1 MSRKPVLSIGISEE
15 YQIIDPETRE
25 LVSIISRVMDLDRL
39 VLREQDAMGEIQL
52 EMPASWDL
60 GVPISQDIK
69 EARQSLIQQRLAIIE
84 LARERGYVVAAA
96 GTHPITSWRRSQIPR
111 PGHLEGLV
119 TGRDMLAQRLLIF
132 GTHVHIGIDDP
143 ELLIDVMNI
152 VRYMI
157 PHILTLSTSSPFW
170 AGRKTGLKSYRNVL
184 LENLPRSGIPHAYA
198 SWSEYRQYM
207 DMLLATHCIGHEREI
222 YWDVRPHWRL
232 PTLQFRAFDACTTLD
247 ETLAVAALVQATVA
261 WLIELR
267 RHNLQFRPY
276 PRSLIAE
283 NKWRAVRYG
292 LEGKLVDFG
301 KQQQMPA
308 RTLVR
313 ELLRLVDPMVDT
325 LNSREEID
333 HCYEIIEHGT
343 SADRQLAVYERNN
356 GSLQAVV
363 DHLVAETA
371 HGLDG

>member
-1 MSRKPVLSIGISEE
+1 MAKKSALSIGISEE

-25 LVSIISRVMDLDRL
+25 LKSIISRVMDLDRL

-52 EMPASWDL
+52 EMPASLDM

-69 EARQSLIQQRLAIIE
+69 EARQSLLQQRLGIIE
-84 LARERGYVVAAA
+84 LARERGFVVAAA

-143 ELLIDVMNI
+143 ELMIDVMNI

-184 LENLPRSGIPHAYA
+184 LENLPRSGIPHAFA
-198 SWSEYRQYM
+198 SWSEYREYM

-222 YWDVRPHWRL
+222 YWDLRPHWRL
-232 PTLQFRAFDACTTLD
+232 PTLQFRAFDACTTLN
-247 ETLAVAALVQATVA
+247 ETMAVAALVQATVA

-292 LEGKLVDFG
+292 LDGKLVDFG
-301 KQQQMPA
+301 KQQQLPA

-313 ELLRLVDPMVDT
+313 ELLRLVDPMVDE
-325 LNSREEID
+325 LNCREEIE

-343 SADRQLAVYERNN
+343 SADRQLTVYERNN
-356 GSLQAVV
+356 GNLQAVV
-363 DHLVAETA
+363 DHLVMETA
-371 HGLDG
+371 LGLEQ